1 MKKLLLILIL
11 TPSMLIAQNACKT
24 CSEFSKSK
32 EWSKFIE
39 CVTNKIEQDGNIN
52 DYMCRAT
59 SYGFAFANLD
69 SIKSF
74 YKEDEFIIKEESLN
88 LALIDFNKII
98 ELDSTFANGI
108 PFKLRGEMKKQLGRN
123 YCDDMRRYC
132 RMTNKC
138 EDYERDC
145 KK

>member
-1 MKKLLLILIL
+1 MQKILLILIL
-11 TPSMLIAQNACKT
+11 APSMLIAQNACKT

-32 EWSKFIE
+32 EWSKFMQ
-39 CVTNKIEQDGNIN
+39 CVTKKIEQDGNIN

-59 SYGFAFANLD
+59 SYGFAFTNLD

-74 YKEDEFIIKEESLN
+74 YKEDEHIIKEEALN
-88 LALIDFNKII
+88 LALIDFNKIV

-108 PFKLRGEMKKQLGRN
+108 HFKLRSAMKKQLGIN
-123 YCDDMRRYC
+123 YCDDMKRYC
-132 RMTNKC
+132 KMTNQC
-138 EDYERDC
+138 EEYEKDC

>member
-1 MKKLLLILIL
+1 MKKILLILIL
-11 TPSMLIAQNACKT
+11 TPSMLIAQNACKA

-39 CVTNKIEQDGNIN
+39 CVTKKIDQDGNIN

-59 SYGFAFANLD
+59 SYGFIFANID
-69 SIKSF
+69 SIRSF
-74 YKEDEFIIKEESLN
+74 YKEDEYIIKEEAVN

-108 PFKLRGEMKKQLGRN
+108 PFKLRAEMKKQLGRN
-123 YCDDMRRYC
+123 YCDDMKRYC
-132 RMTNKC
+132 KMTTQC
-138 EDYERDC
+138 EDYEKDC

>member
-11 TPSMLIAQNACKT
+11 TPSMLIAQNACKA

-39 CVTNKIEQDGNIN
+39 CVTKKIDQDGNIN

-59 SYGFAFANLD
+59 SYGFIFANLD

-74 YKEDEFIIKEESLN
+74 YKKDEYILKEEAVN
-88 LALIDFNKII
+88 LALIDFNQII

-108 PFKLRGEMKKQLGRN
+108 SFKLRAEMKKQLGRN
-123 YCDDMRRYC
+123 YCDDMKRYC
-132 RMTNKC
+132 KITNQC
-138 EDYERDC
+138 EDYEKDC

>member
-1 MKKLLLILIL
+1 MKTLLLILIL
-11 TPSMLIAQNACKT
+11 TPSMLMAQSACKT

-32 EWSKFIE
+32 EWSKFMQ
-39 CVTNKIEQDGNIN
+39 CVTKKIEQDGNIN

-59 SYGFAFANLD
+59 SYGFAFTNLD

-74 YKEDEFIIKEESLN
+74 YKEDEYIIKEEALD
-88 LALIDFNKII
+88 LALIDFNTII

-108 PFKLRGEMKKQLGRN
+108 PFKLRAEMKKQLGRN
-123 YCDDMRRYC
+123 YCNDMKRYC